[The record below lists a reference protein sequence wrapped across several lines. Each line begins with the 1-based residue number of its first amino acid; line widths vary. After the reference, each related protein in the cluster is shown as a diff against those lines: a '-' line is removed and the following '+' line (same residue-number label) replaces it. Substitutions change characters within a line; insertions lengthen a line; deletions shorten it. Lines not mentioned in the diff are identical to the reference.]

1 MMGVLAKNFKNKID
15 SHRDIVKLTL
25 TLSESVKINY

>member
-25 TLSESVKINY
+25 NESVKINY

>member
-25 TLSESVKINY
+25 SESVKINY